1 MEKIRDQFWRKLLEV
16 VWGMKYPVIT
26 AALALLMKD
35 SVWKTAL
42 LWVAV
47 GMGIACGRPFVKRW
61 WDRDTGERMF
71 SDVQFAVR
79 RMNVLLANQNDE
91 QRRPYCDWW
100 SGINPIT
107 SGFFTKPSRSE
118 ARIVACN
125 IKMILS
131 HLGKQLS
138 AEETQSANA
147 ILDRIEPI

>member
-1 MEKIRDQFWRKLLEV
+1 
-16 VWGMKYPVIT
+16 
-26 AALALLMKD
+26 
-35 SVWKTAL
+35 
-42 LWVAV
+42 
-47 GMGIACGRPFVKRW
+47 
-61 WDRDTGERMF
+61 MF

-91 QRRPYCDWW
+91 QRRPFCDWW